1 MDDIL
6 LDPAGSGGE
15 FGHVKLNK
23 KGSFKDFYKV
33 GSILGEGAFGVVRL
47 VTCKSDH
54 SKWAVKVIEKSKV
67 DPGDHSLQTEI
78 DILCRV
84 KQPNC
89 ICLREWFDEPTRVLL
104 VMELVT
110 GGTLLDH
117 IVNSGHFNEEVGRK
131 IFRDLATGLEYLH
144 AHGIA
149 HRDLKPENFMLSSKS
164 PDARVKLADY
174 GLSKILIDP
183 AGGNEKT
190 VCGTPSYVAPEIL
203 RCMTG
208 KEETYNA
215 IDADA
220 WSLGVNLFIILSGY
234 PPFWRHE
241 TNQKKLFDAIGRN
254 DWSFDQTCWKDISV
268 DAKSLI
274 KGLMEPDVEKRYTVK
289 QALQHKWCAETA
301 SEKALPETLANL
313 SEFTHRFKK
322 AGLAV
327 LFKTRLTRLVTGLKN
342 TGKRFIKSPRGDD
355 DP

>member
-1 MDDIL
+1 MDDIR

-54 SKWAVKVIEKSKV
+54 SKWAVKVIDKRKV

-149 HRDLKPENFMLSSKS
+149 HRDLKP
-164 PDARVKLADY
+164 
-174 GLSKILIDP
+174 
-183 AGGNEKT
+183 
-190 VCGTPSYVAPEIL
+190 
-203 RCMTG
+203 
-208 KEETYNA
+208 
-215 IDADA
+215 
-220 WSLGVNLFIILSGY
+220 
-234 PPFWRHE
+234 
-241 TNQKKLFDAIGRN
+241 
-254 DWSFDQTCWKDISV
+254 
-268 DAKSLI
+268 
-274 KGLMEPDVEKRYTVK
+274 
-289 QALQHKWCAETA
+289 
-301 SEKALPETLANL
+301 
-313 SEFTHRFKK
+313 
-322 AGLAV
+322 
-327 LFKTRLTRLVTGLKN
+327 
-342 TGKRFIKSPRGDD
+342 
-355 DP
+355 